1 MLLKKE
7 MSTSEIDTLLKDK
20 NDFVKIDHLT
30 RFLQEKLPAEIRKF
44 SFMRLG
50 EVYERSFMFVDSA
63 RAYEMAGE
71 LSSENDK
78 KNMFIKSAQLFI
90 RGGDF
95 TRAEGL
101 IRNAMSKANDFER
114 KDIYEGLK
122 RYCIYSAEAFEKAK
136 KVGDAIKIY
145 EKVLTMELSDSEK
158 KQVKTRLMELYQRL
172 GKVKEYMAL
181 KNNLER

>member
-7 MSTSEIDTLLKDK
+7 MPLSEIESLLKDK

-30 RFLQEKLPAEIRKF
+30 RFLKEKLPAETRKF
-44 SFMRLG
+44 TYMKLG
-50 EVYERSFMFVDSA
+50 EVYERSFMFIDSA

-78 KNMFIKSAQLFI
+78 KNLFVKAAQLFI

-114 KDIYEGLK
+114 RDIYDGLK
-122 RYCIYSAEAFEKAK
+122 KYCIYSAEAYEKTRK
-136 KVGDAIKIY
+136 FGDALKIY

-158 KQVKTRLMELYQRL
+158 KQIKSKLMELYERL
-172 GKVKEYMAL
+172 GKVKEYMGMR
-181 KNNLER
+181 NNLER

>member
-7 MSTSEIDTLLKDK
+7 MSTSEIDVLLKDK

-30 RFLQEKLPAEIRKF
+30 RFLQEKLPAETRKF
-44 SFMRLG
+44 TYMKLG
-50 EVYERSFMFVDSA
+50 EVYERSFMFIDSA

-71 LSSENDK
+71 LSSENEK
-78 KNMFIKSAQLFI
+78 KNFFVKAAQLFI

-122 RYCIYSAEAFEKAK
+122 KYCIYSAEALEKTRKFAE
-136 KVGDAIKIY
+136 AIKIY
-145 EKVLTMELSDSEK
+145 EKVLTMEVSDSEK
-158 KQVKTRLMELYQRL
+158 KQVKTKLMELYQRL
-172 GKVKEYMAL
+172 GKIKEYLAL
-181 KNNLER
+181 KNNLVR